1 MYSSLGE
8 FIPFDKMIDPIHIK
22 TEEEIEDEWIN
33 KERDIMRENWY
44 DYEQEIKQ
52 IVVKPTQVW
61 NVENWLKEVEDQMK

>member
-1 MYSSLGE
+1 MSDKRRIVANKLYNKNVLGG
-8 FIPFDKMIDPIHIK
+8 
-22 TEEEIEDEWIN
+22 IEDEWIN
-33 KERDIMRENWY
+33 KERDIMRGNWY